1 MRNLYKIFIA
11 ITFLSFSLYVNAQ
24 EKVKIGI
31 LTNGD
36 ACNVDWKN
44 QLSGYELIDA
54 GVKNFLV
61 GQQGWELDRRLFQYK
76 PDYCIIYG
84 GLPDILLQQPLK
96 NISDAYKYL
105 CSQLIQNGIKP
116 ILLQTLPV
124 RNHPA
129 VNSLISQLNSD
140 LQVYAAQN
148 NIYCCDPSSVLV
160 LNSELSAEYSSDGF
174 MLNDRGLDCF
184 AQNVLAYIDDLV
196 AMNTNTVVSQTTAH
210 NLVSTAISNIM
221 ATSPKNVNIV
231 MLGNSITAN
240 AKNWNKWLK
249 RKDTHNAGQGGYT
262 TGQMLWHMDT
272 TVISLHPKICFVMA
286 GINDL
291 FNNISPDVILR
302 NQIRI
307 LTKLKAN
314 NIKPVLQLTLYTH
327 DNPALAKRVDEIND
341 AIKNY
346 CEQEGID
353 VIDLNILLSND
364 KSLKKEYTTDGT
376 HLTDAAYRIWSDE
389 LTRYLAEKL
398 K

>member
-1 MRNLYKIFIA
+1 MRDLYKIFLVVA
-11 ITFLSFSLYVNAQ
+11 FLSLSLYVSAQ
-24 EKVKIGI
+24 EKVQIGI

-44 QLSGYELIDA
+44 QLSGYVVIDA

-61 GQQGWELDRRLFQYK
+61 SQQGWELDRRLFQHK

-105 CSQLIQNGIKP
+105 CSQLVQNGIKP
-116 ILLQTLPV
+116 ILVQTLPV
-124 RNHPA
+124 RNHSA
-129 VNSLISQLNSD
+129 VNSLISQLNAD
-140 LQVYAAQN
+140 LQVYTAQN
-148 NIYCCDPSSVLV
+148 NIYCYLPSRNLIVDG
-160 LNSELSAEYSSDGF
+160 ELSAEYSPDGF
-174 MLNDRGLDCF
+174 VLNNSGLNCF
-184 AQNVLAYIDDLV
+184 AQNISAYIDDVV
-196 AMNTNTVVSQTTAH
+196 AMNTNAIVSQTTAH
-210 NLVSTAISNIM
+210 NLVSTAISNVM
-221 ATSPKNVNIV
+221 MKSPKNINVV
-231 MLGNSITAN
+231 MLGNSITAGGGD
-240 AKNWNKWLK
+240 WNKWLK
-249 RKDTHNAGQGGYT
+249 RKDMHNAGQGGYT
-262 TGQMLWHMDT
+262 SGQMLWHMDT

-291 FNNISPDVILR
+291 FNNIAPDVILR
-302 NQIRI
+302 NQIQI
-307 LTKLKAN
+307 LTKLKSN

-327 DNPALAKRVDEIND
+327 ANPSLAKRVEEIND

-346 CEQEGID
+346 CTEQGID
-353 VIDLNILLSND
+353 VIDLNILLSNE

-389 LTRYLAEKL
+389 LTRYLSEKM